1 MSDGSI
7 LKADRDYTKEVDAI
21 LPEAEKIAKNG
32 QTQQAIDKL
41 LSLEKQT
48 RQSSDLPS
56 TSRLLVAIITI
67 SKESGDWSLLNE
79 QVQLLSKKHGQ
90 LKQAISKMV
99 QVVMGFLDDTPSLDV
114 KLSVIETLRTVTE
127 GKIFVEVERA
137 RVTRI
142 LSNIQHTQ
150 GKITAAKDT
159 LCELQVETFGSMTRR
174 EKHEFILDQ
183 VSLCIEDGDWTQ
195 AGILSRKIS
204 IRYFARKPKK
214 TEEQIEK
221 EKKEREEKKR
231 LAAEVNAGEVE
242 EPIDDDVTDL
252 KLRFYEQQITLAKH
266 DDKYLEAC
274 KHYRS
279 VLDTEAVEDDPDRLR
294 AALQRVV
301 YFILLAP
308 YDNEQSDL
316 LHRIAQDSRIATS
329 CPHEAELIKLFTTHE
344 LMRWPAIEA
353 NFGKQLTSTD
363 IFSAAPSDPK
373 KDPKANQRWLDF
385 RKRVIEHNV
394 RVIAKYYTR
403 VHFSRLTELLDLPAE
418 ETEKYI
424 SDLVTSKTIYARID
438 RPAQIVSFEK
448 KRDADEVL
456 NEWSG
461 NMKSLLGLLERIDH
475 LITKEE
481 MMARIQPK
489 SVKAS

>member
-7 LKADRDYTKEVDAI
+7 IKADKDYTKDVDAA
-21 LPEAEKIAKNG
+21 LPEAEKMAKNG

-56 TSRLLVAIITI
+56 TSRLLVAIVTI
-67 SKESGDWSLLNE
+67 SKDSGDWSLLNE

-90 LKQAISKMV
+90 LKQAITKMV
-99 QVVMGFLDDTPSLDV
+99 QVVMGFLDDTPSTEV
-114 KLSVIETLRTVTE
+114 KLSVIESLRTVTE

-142 LSNIQHTQ
+142 LSNIQHKQ
-150 GKITAAKDT
+150 GKVTAAKDT

-174 EKHEFILDQ
+174 EKTEFILDQ
-183 VSLCIEDGDWTQ
+183 VSLCIEDGDFTQ
-195 AGILSRKIS
+195 AGILARKIS
-204 IRYFARKPKK
+204 TRYFARKPKK
-214 TEEQIEK
+214 SEEQIEK

-242 EPIDDDVTDL
+242 EPLDDDVTDL

-279 VLDTEAVEDDPDRLR
+279 VLDTEAVENDPDSLR

-329 CPHEAELIKLFTTHE
+329 CPAEAELVKRFTTPE
-344 LMRWPAIEA
+344 LMRWPAIES

-363 IFSAAPSDPK
+363 IFSATKIDDK

-403 VHFSRLTELLDLPAE
+403 VHFSRLTSLLDLPAE

-438 RPAQIVSFEK
+438 RPAQIVTFEK